1 MENITLLATAII
13 KEAVY
18 DYRRAYR
25 ERYGLIDEE
34 TIQRKL
40 DPILYFFR
48 SEWFRELSD
57 IDPEYLIEC
66 LQKERIAWLKEKEKE
81 ENK

>member
-1 MENITLLATAII
+1 MLATAII

-25 ERYGLIDEE
+25 ERFGLIDEE
-34 TIQRKL
+34 TVQRKL

-57 IDPEYLIEC
+57 IDPEYLIEY

-81 ENK
+81 EK